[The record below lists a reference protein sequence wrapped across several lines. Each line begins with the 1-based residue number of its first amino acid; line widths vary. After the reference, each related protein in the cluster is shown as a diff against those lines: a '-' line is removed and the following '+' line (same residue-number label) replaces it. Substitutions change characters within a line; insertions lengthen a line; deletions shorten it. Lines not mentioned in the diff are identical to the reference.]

1 MDEQEETKRN
11 GAQAAESTQS
21 ATTSASLFS
30 GIAKTVASGGKTLL
44 QNLGVY
50 GSNKRTIQI
59 DYLKKVLYG
68 LESQT

>member
-1 MDEQEETKRN
+1 MEELEETKSN
-11 GAQAAESTQS
+11 GAQAAD
-21 ATTSASLFS
+21 TTSASLFS